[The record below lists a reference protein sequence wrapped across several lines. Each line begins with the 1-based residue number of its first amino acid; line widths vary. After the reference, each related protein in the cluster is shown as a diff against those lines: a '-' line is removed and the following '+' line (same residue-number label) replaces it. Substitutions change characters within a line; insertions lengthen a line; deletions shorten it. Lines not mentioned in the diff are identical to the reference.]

1 MLGDDVLSS
10 NKQPPAKYQQA
21 LMLSGGGHQYATLL
35 GRYDAL
41 LDMGHKPDLLIASCG
56 GSIVAHLI
64 ASIKDPQKR
73 LDWISSKDMHR
84 FWASQQ
90 AGPGNQIHRIL
101 FSALKR
107 KLWNRVSARLPDLMN
122 TWLFR
127 FDQSFPTLPQ
137 PLPDAPDVLMMGTQ
151 LNYQEEQIGSNSHDA
166 IFSEVLFCNERV
178 AALLANEAST
188 MAKYTKKIST
198 ELIFL
203 NDVSYAQAMRISV
216 ADCYY
221 YQPEVLKGKTY
232 IGGLSNLFPIEL
244 AKKCSDDVIAE
255 RKEDFDT
262 IFASPVIQS
271 IFGFDAQQRLDDFHA
286 HECVTWLPVL
296 HDKPMASIKKK
307 INWWR
312 NELGLVISDYE
323 DFKQQVRS
331 QYMAGYN
338 TAYKAVHKG

>member
-107 KLWNRVSARLPDLMN
+107 KLWNRVSTRLPDLMN

-137 PLPDAPDVLMMGTQ
+137 PLPDAPDVLIMGTQ

-178 AALLANEAST
+178 AALLANEAYAANGQALPFT
-188 MAKYTKKIST
+188 NISNLGKGT
-198 ELIFL
+198 DWQKEVFKTAIMSSA
-203 NDVSYAQAMRISV
+203 DISV
-216 ADCYY
+216 SKGTEKAAFNFSASYLDQDGIVGLDKSNFNRLTAKLNADVD
-221 YQPEVLKGKTY
+221 VLE
-232 IGGLSNLFPIEL
+232 NLKL
-244 AKKCSDDVIAE
+244 TSSVIYTNTN
-255 RKEDFDT
+255 RKASEDID
-262 IFASPVIQS
+262 
-271 IFGFDAQQRLDDFHA
+271 
-286 HECVTWLPVL
+286 
-296 HDKPMASIKKK
+296 
-307 INWWR
+307 
-312 NELGLVISDYE
+312 
-323 DFKQQVRS
+323 
-331 QYMAGYN
+331 
-338 TAYKAVHKG
+338 